1 MRAMYRGLSGF
12 QRMIEI
18 FGHTADIRLRVSGN
32 SLEALFREALRGTIN
47 LLHPQ
52 KGTQRARH
60 NVILHAAD
68 ATVLLIDF
76 LNEALSSA
84 HAHRE
89 TYDHAVFSKL
99 TETHVAA
106 TLIGWDA
113 LAFGEDV
120 KAVTY
125 HEAEVRRSDDGMW
138 STMLVFDL

>member
-52 KGTQRARH
+52 KGTRRTTRD
-60 NVILHAAD
+60 VIFDAAD

-76 LNEALSSA
+76 LNEALSSEN
-84 HAHRE
+84 AHRE
-89 TYDHAVFSKL
+89 TYDDAVFSKL

-106 TLIGWDA
+106 TLTGCDA
-113 LAFGEDV
+113 LEFGEDV

-125 HEAEVRRSDDGMW
+125 HEAEVRRSNDGTW